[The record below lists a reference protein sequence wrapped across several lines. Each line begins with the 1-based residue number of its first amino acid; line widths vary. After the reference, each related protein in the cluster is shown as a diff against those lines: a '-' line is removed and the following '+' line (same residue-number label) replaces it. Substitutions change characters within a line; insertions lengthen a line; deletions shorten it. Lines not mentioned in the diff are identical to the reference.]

1 LPATDTYIEKDSA
14 INDLI
19 DQLRLETTANI
30 LSRHDTVV
38 VASVSCIYNLG
49 SPQIYRQ
56 FAFNLEKGEKILSR
70 EIIDKLIGLQYER
83 NEFDFKRGTFRLRGE
98 HLDIYPANDEK
109 AIRLYLTDKIEK
121 IELFNP
127 LTGELINPKDE
138 EIKAVSLFPAKHFVT
153 DPEQNSPAL
162 IQIKKEDRRKGKIF

>member
-1 LPATDTYIEKDSA
+1 MQIPTLIISHNKTLAGQLYQEMRDFFPENAVSFFISYYDYYQPEAYLPATDTYIEKDSA

-56 FAFNLEKGEKILSR
+56 FAFNLEKEKN
-70 EIIDKLIGLQYER
+70 LISGD
-83 NEFDFKRGTFRLRGE
+83 N
-98 HLDIYPANDEK
+98 
-109 AIRLYLTDKIEK
+109 
-121 IELFNP
+121 
-127 LTGELINPKDE
+127 
-138 EIKAVSLFPAKHFVT
+138 
-153 DPEQNSPAL
+153 
-162 IQIKKEDRRKGKIF
+162 